1 MDISQLL
8 IAGTLVTVSQVHCE
22 MVMASSLEVLCIFNM
37 HLLSASLVWLLDT

>member
-22 MVMASSLEVLCIFNM
+22 MVVASSLEVLCAFNT
-37 HLLSASLVWLLDT
+37 HLLSASLIGLLDT

>member
-22 MVMASSLEVLCIFNM
+22 MVMASNLEVLCAFNM
-37 HLLSASLVWLLDT
+37 HLLLTSLIRLLDT